1 MKKAKKAIGLLLC
14 FSICFTSTVF
24 AAQDSQNIPLSTDEK
39 ITQNE
44 LSPSNEVTDIT
55 INEQNSD
62 VISRAAAQSGQWIQ
76 AADGRWWYRH
86 SDGSY
91 TTNNWELINGKWY
104 YFDAQGWMVVG
115 WIQLG
120 GTWYYL
126 DPSSGAMVTGWLLSG
141 SKWYYLSESGAM
153 VTGWLQL
160 GSNWYYLDST
170 GAMLTGWQH
179 ITYSGLYQNKAYWNY
194 FNSSGAFVTDSDV
207 RGCSHGYSNYSE
219 HKCIHGCNLK
229 YCISTSKKSASDIRT
244 AAKRWN
250 NTANCPASLTEGSGS
265 LNCHINVTSST
276 SFDSNTLGI
285 TYFFYQG
292 NTTKPQNTNWSG
304 CQIDLNEKVT
314 TTISTIT
321 HEFGHAFGLSHRIS
335 DKYSIMCQTGQG
347 RKAESPSAGDASGID
362 HLY

>member
-1 MKKAKKAIGLLLC
+1 MKKVKKAIGLLLC

-126 DPSSGAMVTGWLLSG
+126 DPSSGAMVTGW
-141 SKWYYLSESGAM
+141 
-153 VTGWLQL
+153 
-160 GSNWYYLDST
+160 
-170 GAMLTGWQH
+170 QH

-244 AAKRWN
+244 AAKRWD

>member
-1 MKKAKKAIGLLLC
+1 
-14 FSICFTSTVF
+14 
-24 AAQDSQNIPLSTDEK
+24 
-39 ITQNE
+39 
-44 LSPSNEVTDIT
+44 
-55 INEQNSD
+55 
-62 VISRAAAQSGQWIQ
+62 
-76 AADGRWWYRH
+76 
-86 SDGSY
+86 
-91 TTNNWELINGKWY
+91 
-104 YFDAQGWMVVG
+104 MVVG

-126 DPSSGAMVTGWLLSG
+126 DPSSGAMV
-141 SKWYYLSESGAM
+141 
-153 VTGWLQL
+153 
-160 GSNWYYLDST
+160 
-170 GAMLTGWQH
+170 TGWQH

>member
-1 MKKAKKAIGLLLC
+1 MKKVKKAIGLLLC

-126 DPSSGAMVTGWLLSG
+126 DPSSGAMVTGW
-141 SKWYYLSESGAM
+141 
-153 VTGWLQL
+153 
-160 GSNWYYLDST
+160 
-170 GAMLTGWQH
+170 QH

-194 FNSSGAFVTDSDV
+194 FNSSGAFVIDSDV

>member
-1 MKKAKKAIGLLLC
+1 MKKVKKAIGLLLC

-126 DPSSGAMVTGWLLSG
+126 GPSSGAMV
-141 SKWYYLSESGAM
+141 
-153 VTGWLQL
+153 
-160 GSNWYYLDST
+160 
-170 GAMLTGWQH
+170 TGWQH

>member
-1 MKKAKKAIGLLLC
+1 MKKVKKAIGLLLC

-126 DPSSGAMVTGWLLSG
+126 DPSSGAMV
-141 SKWYYLSESGAM
+141 
-153 VTGWLQL
+153 
-160 GSNWYYLDST
+160 
-170 GAMLTGWQH
+170 TGWQH

-304 CQIDLNEKVT
+304 CQIDLNETVT

>member
-1 MKKAKKAIGLLLC
+1 MKKVKKAIGLLLC

-24 AAQDSQNIPLSTDEK
+24 AAQDSQNIPLSTNEK

-126 DPSSGAMVTGWLLSG
+126 DPSSGAMV
-141 SKWYYLSESGAM
+141 
-153 VTGWLQL
+153 
-160 GSNWYYLDST
+160 
-170 GAMLTGWQH
+170 TGWQH

>member
-1 MKKAKKAIGLLLC
+1 MKKVKKAIGLLLC

-126 DPSSGAMVTGWLLSG
+126 DPSSGAMV
-141 SKWYYLSESGAM
+141 
-153 VTGWLQL
+153 
-160 GSNWYYLDST
+160 
-170 GAMLTGWQH
+170 TGWQH